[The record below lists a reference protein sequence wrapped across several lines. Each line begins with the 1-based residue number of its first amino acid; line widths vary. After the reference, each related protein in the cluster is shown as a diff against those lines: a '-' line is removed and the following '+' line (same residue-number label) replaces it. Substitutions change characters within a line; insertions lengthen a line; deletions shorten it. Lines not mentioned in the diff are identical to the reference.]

1 MVCEAFDAEGR
12 SKLVMGRTSLQRYP
26 LPLRK
31 LLPVCRSAV
40 SSTVAGCADATKR
53 GEGVVADSLIIDV
66 NQPRGNPLD
75 QGQTAIERA
84 RNDAQRES
92 VFIRGFLS

>member
-1 MVCEAFDAEGR
+1 
-12 SKLVMGRTSLQRYP
+12 MGRTSLQRYP

-66 NQPRGNPLD
+66 NQPRGNPLA
-75 QGQTAIERA
+75 QGQTAIEV
-84 RNDAQRES
+84 
-92 VFIRGFLS
+92 VFQKTPDLSGPKNERPYS

>member
-31 LLPVCRSAV
+31 LLPVCLAQIFEE
-40 SSTVAGCADATKR
+40 AGLPAGSVKHR
-53 GEGVVADSLIIDV
+53 GLIKQV
-66 NQPRGNPLD
+66 
-75 QGQTAIERA
+75 
-84 RNDAQRES
+84 S
-92 VFIRGFLS
+92 VFAARPQSAPDAK